1 LAKESPYIVAR
12 YPPQSYPVYRKHLL
26 IFVICLSWLLPAGAQ
41 TPDSTYLPPPEVI
54 EFIEDYLQ
62 NIEGDGDFD
71 FNVLFEE
78 LAFYQE
84 NPIDL
89 NRATE
94 RDLLELRLLSDVQI
108 VNLISYR
115 QQAGPLLAVY
125 ELQVI
130 PGFDMPT
137 IRRIL
142 PYVAVGTSLD
152 DYQVPLGRMLTE
164 GKNEFF
170 VRWQRILEKQRGYR
184 TPEDPE
190 ANRYLGDPN
199 RLYVRYRHTYS
210 NKLSYGI
217 TAEKDRGEEFFS
229 GSNTQGF
236 DYYSAHLFLRDN
248 KEWLPA
254 LALGDYNIS
263 LGQGLILFSGFG
275 GGKSSFATNVKRS
288 GRTLLPYASVNEAL
302 FMRGAGISVA
312 PTDQL
317 EITGFASFRKRDGN
331 LDAVDTTFLGERL
344 IQSITSFNE
353 SGLHRTQAEIA
364 DEGAVSQF
372 NTGGAIVW
380 KGPSWRLG
388 LNTLYTR
395 LDRPLV
401 RNVRPYNRFYFD
413 GDQLW
418 NTSLDYSYIFRN
430 FNFFGET
437 AYSDNGALAAMNGLL
452 IGLDRRIDLAI
463 VYRNYARD
471 YQALNASAFAET
483 SGTRNEEGIYL
494 GMAVRPGKGWTV
506 TGYFDQWRHPWLRFN
521 LDSPSYGREYRTRI
535 TYEIRRALRIYLE
548 ARHETKFINAP
559 DNETAFNQPIPRE
572 LFQTRLHIARNI
584 SKALEL
590 RTRIDWGYFDNQV
603 AERQTG
609 FSILQDVLYRPL
621 GSPLSFTARYALY
634 QTDGY
639 DIRFYHYENNLLNTF
654 SIPAYYNRGSRF
666 YLNVRY
672 RPVQAFTLEGRIAQ
686 TFWTNQETIGS
697 GLDEINGPVRTE
709 VALQVKYQFS
719 R

>member
-1 LAKESPYIVAR
+1 MNGFLPLCAQAPDTSYR
-12 YPPQSYPVYRKHLL
+12 PP
-26 IFVICLSWLLPAGAQ
+26 A
-41 TPDSTYLPPPEVI
+41 EVI

-62 NIEGDGDFD
+62 NTEGDGDFD
-71 FNVLFEE
+71 FNTLFEE
-78 LAFYQE
+78 LAFYRD

-115 QQAGPLLAVY
+115 QRAGPLLAVY

-130 PGFDMPT
+130 PGFDLPT
-137 IRRIL
+137 IRGIL
-142 PYVAVGTSLD
+142 PYVAVGTGLD
-152 DYQVPLGRMLTE
+152 DYQVPVGRMLTK

-170 VRWQRILEKQRGYR
+170 VRWQRIPEKQRGYR

-199 RLYVRYRHTYS
+199 QLYFRYRHTYS
-210 NKLSYGI
+210 NKLSYGL

-229 GSNTQGF
+229 GSNPQGF
-236 DYYSAHLFLRDN
+236 DYYSAHFFLRDN

-254 LALGDYNIS
+254 VALGDYNIS

-275 GGKSSFATNVKRS
+275 GGKSSFATQVKRS

-302 FMRGAGISVA
+302 FLRGAGVSVA

-317 EITGFASFRKRDGN
+317 EITAFASVRKRDGN
-331 LDAVDTTFLGERL
+331 LDAVDTTFFGESL
-344 IQSITSFNE
+344 IRSITSFNE
-353 SGLHRTQAEIA
+353 SGLHRTSGEIA

-380 KGPSWRLG
+380 KGPNWRLG
-388 LNTLYTR
+388 LNSLYTR
-395 LDRPLV
+395 LNRPLQ
-401 RNVRPYNRFYFD
+401 RRARPYNRFYFN
-413 GDQLW
+413 GDELW
-418 NTSLDYSYIFRN
+418 NTSLDYSYIYRN
-430 FNFFGET
+430 VNFFGET
-437 AYSDNGALAAMNGLL
+437 AYSDNGALATMNGLL
-452 IGLDRRIDLAI
+452 IGLDRRIDLAL

-471 YQALNASAFAET
+471 YQALNANGFAET

-494 GMAVRPGKGWTV
+494 GLAVRPAEGWTV

-521 LDSPSYGREYRTRI
+521 LDSPSYGREYRARV

-590 RTRIDWGYFDNQV
+590 RTRIDWGYFDNQ
-603 AERQTG
+603 AEERQTG
-609 FSILQDVLYRPL
+609 FALLQDVLYRPMDA
-621 GSPLSFTARYALY
+621 PLSFTARYALY
-634 QTDGY
+634 QTDSY

-654 SIPAYYNRGSRF
+654 AIPAYYNRGSRF

-672 RPVQAFTLEGRIAQ
+672 RPVPAFTLEGRIAQ
-686 TFWTNQETIGS
+686 TFWSDQETIGT
-697 GLDEINGPVRTE
+697 GLDEIKGPVRTE
-709 VALQVKYQFS
+709 VALQIKYQFT

>member
-1 LAKESPYIVAR
+1 MPVA
-12 YPPQSYPVYRKHLL
+12 
-26 IFVICLSWLLPAGAQ
+26 AQ
-41 TPDSTYLPPPEVI
+41 APDSTYLPPPEVI

-62 NIEGDGDFD
+62 NTEGEGDFD
-71 FNVLFEE
+71 FNAIFEE
-78 LAFYQE
+78 LAFYQDH
-84 NPIDL
+84 PLDL

-108 VNLISYR
+108 INLISYR

-130 PGFDMPT
+130 PGFDLPT

-142 PYVAVGTSLD
+142 PYVAVGIGLD
-152 DYQVPLGRMLTE
+152 DYQVPLGRMLTK

-170 VRWQRILEKQRGYR
+170 VRWQRILEEQRGYR

-199 RLYVRYRHTYS
+199 QLYFRYRHTYS
-210 NKLSYGI
+210 NKLSYGL
-217 TAEKDRGEEFFS
+217 TAEKDRGEAFFS
-229 GSNTQGF
+229 GSNSQGF

-275 GGKSSFATNVKRS
+275 GGKSSFATQVKRS

-302 FMRGAGISVA
+302 FLRGAGVSVA

-317 EITGFASFRKRDGN
+317 EITAFTSVRKRDGN
-331 LDAVDTTFLGERL
+331 LDAVDTTFFGESL
-344 IQSITSFNE
+344 IRSITSFNE
-353 SGLHRTQAEIA
+353 SGLHRTPGEIA
-364 DEGAVSQF
+364 DEGAVRQF

-380 KGPSWRLG
+380 KGPNWRLG

-395 LDRPLV
+395 LDRPLL
-401 RNVRPYNRFYFD
+401 RSTRPYNRFYFN
-413 GDQLW
+413 GDELW
-418 NTSLDYSYIFRN
+418 NTSLDYSYIYRN
-430 FNFFGET
+430 VNFFGET
-437 AYSDNGALAAMNGLL
+437 AYSDNGALATMNGLL
-452 IGLDRRIDLAI
+452 IGLDRRIDLAL

-471 YQALNASAFAET
+471 YQALNANGFAET

-494 GMAVRPGKGWTV
+494 GLAIRPAGGWTV

-521 LDSPSYGREYRTRI
+521 LDSPSYGREYRVRV

-559 DNETAFNQPIPRE
+559 DNKTAFNQPIPRE

-603 AERQTG
+603 EEQQTG

-634 QTDGY
+634 QTDSY

-654 SIPAYYNRGSRF
+654 AIPAYYNRGSRF

-672 RPVQAFTLEGRIAQ
+672 RPVPAFTLEGRIAQ
-686 TFWTNQETIGS
+686 TFWSDQETIGT

-709 VALQVKYQFS
+709 VALQIKYQFT

>member
-1 LAKESPYIVAR
+1 M
-12 YPPQSYPVYRKHLL
+12 
-26 IFVICLSWLLPAGAQ
+26 PAGAQ
-41 TPDSTYLPPPEVI
+41 APDSTYLPPPEVI

-71 FNVLFEE
+71 FNAIFEE
-78 LAFYQE
+78 LAFYLD

-125 ELQVI
+125 ELQVV
-130 PGFDMPT
+130 PGFDLPT

-142 PYVAVGTSLD
+142 PYVAVGTGLD

-170 VRWQRILEKQRGYR
+170 LRWQRILEEQRGYR

-199 RLYVRYRHTYS
+199 RLYFRYRHTYS

-229 GSNTQGF
+229 GSNSQGF

-254 LALGDYNIS
+254 VALGDYNIS

-275 GGKSSFATNVKRS
+275 GGKSSFATQVKRS

-302 FMRGAGISVA
+302 FMRGAGVSIA

-317 EITGFASFRKRDGN
+317 EITAFASFRNRDGN

-388 LNTLYTR
+388 LNTLYTK

-401 RNVRPYNRFYFD
+401 RTIRPYNRFYFD
-413 GDQLW
+413 GDELL
-418 NTSLDYSYIFRN
+418 NASLDYSYIYRN

-437 AYSDNGALAAMNGLL
+437 AYSDNGALATMNGLL

-494 GMAVRPGKGWTV
+494 GMAVRPAKGWTV

-521 LDSPSYGREYRTRI
+521 LDSPSYGREYRTRV

-590 RTRIDWGYFDNQV
+590 RTRVDWGYFDNQV
-603 AERQTG
+603 EERQTG

-621 GSPLSFTARYALY
+621 GSPISFTARYALY

-672 RPVQAFTLEGRIAQ
+672 RPVKAFTLEGRIAQ
-686 TFWTNQETIGS
+686 TFWSDQETVGT

-709 VALQVKYQFS
+709 VALQIKYQFS

>member
-1 LAKESPYIVAR
+1 MD
-12 YPPQSYPVYRKHLL
+12 QKHLL
-26 IFVICLSWLLPAGAQ
+26 LLLFWIAWLLPAGAQ
-41 TPDSTYLPPPEVI
+41 ESDSTYLPPPEVI

-71 FNVLFEE
+71 FNAIFEE

-108 VNLISYR
+108 INLISYR

-130 PGFDMPT
+130 PGFDLPT
-137 IRRIL
+137 VRRIL
-142 PYVAVGTSLD
+142 PYVAVGTGLD

-170 VRWQRILEKQRGYR
+170 VRWQRILEEQRGYR

-199 RLYVRYRHTYS
+199 QLYIRYRHTYS

-229 GSNTQGF
+229 GSNSQGF

-275 GGKSSFATNVKRS
+275 GGKSSFATQVKRS
-288 GRTLLPYASVNEAL
+288 GRTLQPYASVNEAL
-302 FMRGAGISVA
+302 FMRGAGVSVA

-317 EITGFASFRKRDGN
+317 EITAFASFRNRDGN

-388 LNTLYTR
+388 LNTLYTK

-401 RNVRPYNRFYFD
+401 RTTRPYNRFYFN
-413 GDQLW
+413 GDELL
-418 NTSLDYSYIFRN
+418 NASLDYSYIYRN

-437 AYSDNGALAAMNGLL
+437 AYSDNGALATMNGLL
-452 IGLDRRIDLAI
+452 IGLDRRIDLAL
-463 VYRNYARD
+463 VYRNYAKD
-471 YQALNASAFAET
+471 FQALNASAFAET

-494 GMAVRPGKGWTV
+494 GIAVRPASGWTV

-521 LDSPSYGREYRTRI
+521 LDSPSYGREYRTRV

-572 LFQTRLHIARNI
+572 LFQTRLHIARNV

-590 RTRIDWGYFDNQV
+590 RTRVDWGYFNNQV
-603 AERQTG
+603 EERQTG

-639 DIRFYHYENNLLNTF
+639 DIRFYHYENNMLNTF

-672 RPVQAFTLEGRIAQ
+672 RPVKAFTLEGRIAQ
-686 TFWTNQETIGS
+686 TFWSNQETVGT
-697 GLDEINGPVRTE
+697 GLDEIDGPVRTE
-709 VALQVKYQFS
+709 VALQIKYQFS